1 MDVAACRTWDRSSS
15 GGRGDVA
22 KSKILKNL
30 ALLGVSGLVAL
41 GAAELSLRL
50 FPGLL
55 PEETALRLHWDAIRD
70 MPTATIGDS
79 VLGFRY
85 PPDFDGFV
93 DRGDTRF
100 AYTTD
105 SDGFRNPVEHG
116 RPADV
121 VVVGDSHVFGW
132 GVSDEE
138 NWVHL
143 VDAALPDRV
152 IRNLGLIGAAPEQ
165 YTRVLERYGLG
176 AAPDHPDH
184 IMYMVFPGN
193 DGGDQRL
200 FDRWQAA
207 GSPGN
212 LDVWR
217 FGGGSGPGLLER
229 SALLKL
235 VKAAIEGRALRG
247 HTVEF
252 ADGSRVRIAR
262 GAHASS
268 QRELVD
274 GAPTRASIL
283 ASIAAA
289 RTLAD
294 SIGADFTL
302 LLMPTKAEVY
312 LDAGEAPPELI
323 SALRP
328 ALEAAG
334 YEMLD
339 LTDVL
344 QAGNSEALFFEVDGH
359 LNARGNQVVADAI
372 REYLETWKGMESGG

>member
-1 MDVAACRTWDRSSS
+1 M
-15 GGRGDVA
+15 A
-22 KSKILKNL
+22 KTTILRNL
-30 ALLGVSGLVAL
+30 VLLGVSGLVAL

-50 FPGLL
+50 VPGLL

-85 PPDFDGFV
+85 PPDFEGFV

-105 SDGFRNPVEHG
+105 SDGFRNPVEHA
-116 RPADV
+116 RPADIV
-121 VVVGDSHVFGW
+121 IVGDSHVFGW

-143 VDAALPDRV
+143 VDTALPDRV

-184 IMYMVFPGN
+184 IIYMLFPGN
-193 DGGDQRL
+193 DGGDQRV
-200 FDRWQAA
+200 FDQWQAA
-207 GSPGN
+207 GSTGN

-217 FGGGSGPGLLER
+217 FGAGGGPGLLER

-235 VKAAIEGRALRG
+235 VKAAMEGRALRG
-247 HTVEF
+247 HTIEF
-252 ADGSRVRIAR
+252 PDGGRVRIAR
-262 GAHASS
+262 GAYASS

-274 GAPTRASIL
+274 GTPTRASII
-283 ASIAAA
+283 ASIAGA
-289 RTLAD
+289 RALAD
-294 SIGADFTL
+294 SIGADFTI

-323 SALRP
+323 SAVRP

-344 QAGNSEALFFEVDGH
+344 QTASSEALFFEVDGH
-359 LNARGNQVVADAI
+359 LNARGNEVVAGAI
-372 REYLETWKGMESGG
+372 RDYLETWSRMEPGG